1 MVVVSLFAPAKYV
14 VKGIYAGGGVGFWFV
29 PNIWLALPLEHRSRI
44 PPPLADVPT
53 DAEYAM
59 GIISR
64 RVERGE
70 QVLPPE
76 LRKKDKKSRSNV
88 DVGATRSTYSLSP
101 SATFNKSNTTL
112 GFENDDD
119 ESIITDPTSEKSK
132 MKKFKA
138 KVKGVVFADQTKRQ
152 DSLDENGEL
161 VPEQSEYPRNGDNFT
176 GLIINPSVPR

>member
-1 MVVVSLFAPAKYV
+1 MIVVSIFTPAKYV

-59 GIISR
+59 GIISK
-64 RVERGE
+64 RVDRGE

-76 LRKKDKKSRSNV
+76 LRKKDKKSRSNGN
-88 DVGATRSTYSLSP
+88 VGASRSTYSLSP
-101 SATFNKSNTTL
+101 STTFNKSSVTI
-112 GFENDDD
+112 GSQDDDD
-119 ESIITDPTSEKSK
+119 ESITTDPTSEKSK

-138 KVKGVVFADQTKRQ
+138 KVKGVMFADQAKRQ
-152 DSLDENGEL
+152 DSHDENGEL
-161 VPEQSEYPRNGDNFT
+161 LPEESKFLGAREGADR
-176 GLIINPSVPR
+176 